1 MDKLTLKEIAPYLP
15 YKLHFIA
22 KDREWELNKIDIIS
36 TYKVWACSSWNKKKL
51 IYEPEINCIDGCI
64 GHGFRLSEV
73 KILLYPLSQLTQ
85 EIEHNGERFVPMVEL
100 FKLKTQVTGS
110 EIFDY
115 FIENDT
121 AILRLKG
128 HQFEEITFKTFFE
141 IDLEPNQVAFSIV
154 SEIWEDD
161 QMKQENINQCG
172 NEMLMYQKLHE
183 WHFDLYGLLDRGLAI
198 DKSTVKEVGV

>member
-1 MDKLTLKEIAPYLP
+1 MDKITLQEIMAYLP
-15 YKLHFIA
+15 YQLKVLRPDGRTILDVEGVIGNTLVFHEIGKA
-22 KDREWELNKIDIIS
+22 TQTYGEIS
-36 TYKVWACSSWNKKKL
+36 RCK
-51 IYEPEINCIDGCI
+51 P
-64 GHGFRLSEV
+64 
-73 KILLYPLSQLTQ
+73 LLRPLSQLTQ
-85 EIEHNGERFVPMVEL
+85 EIEQKGERFVPIIEL

-115 FIENDT
+115 YIENDT

-128 HQFEEITFKTFFE
+128 QQFEEITSKTFFE

-161 QMKQENINQCG
+161 EMKQENINQCG

-183 WHFDLYGLLDRGLAI
+183 WHFDLYGLLGRGLAVEI
-198 DKSTVKEVGV
+198 KEGV